1 MDLEDI
7 YENVEGKD
15 IQNTTGRKTQSHGQ
29 DEGKDLKRSKQNI
42 TLKLTD
48 FADVVKSVLS
58 LTYLY

>member
-1 MDLEDI
+1 MDLETI

-42 TLKLTD
+42 TLKQILQM
-48 FADVVKSVLS
+48 VL
-58 LTYLY
+58 LKVYYH